1 MDEKDFIY
9 EDFNN
14 LNDIKL
20 LSDNI
25 NINKTDTFE
34 CGKFLDKSETYYE
47 WTFIESEVS
56 KVNNIVYFFEHLYN
70 NNIIK
75 PHKNKYYCE
84 SQNITLIADEPN
96 FCVNSIILNDEQYK
110 KEVEAQKS
118 VYDDEYLFTET
129 VDSLY
134 NILINY
140 SDETLLKQ
148 GYSAGYLFHTSCIL
162 NQYWQIND
170 NDEEEVFYILNYTVN
185 QPSMNLATE
194 YPGSV
199 EFHNKV
205 ACELCKRISKEY
217 NIKCY
222 PSYIK
227 YHIDLAFIETKY
239 I

>member
-34 CGKFLDKSETYYE
+34 CGKFLGKSDTYHKWE
-47 WTFIESEVS
+47 FIESETS
-56 KVNNIVYFFEHLYN
+56 KVHNIAYFFEHLYH

-75 PHKNKYYCE
+75 THKGKYYCE
-84 SQNITLIADEPN
+84 SQNITFMADEPN
-96 FCVNSIILNDEQYK
+96 FCVDRIILNDEQYK
-110 KEVEAQKS
+110 NEVETQKS
-118 VYDDEYLFTET
+118 IYDEDLFVET

-134 NILINY
+134 NILLNY
-140 SDETLLKQ
+140 GDETILKQ
-148 GYSAGYLFHTSCIL
+148 GYSAGYLFHVSCIL

-170 NDEEEVFYILNYTVN
+170 NGEEEVFYILNYTVN
-185 QPSMNLATE
+185 QPLMNLATE
-194 YPGSV
+194 YPGSI

-205 ACELCKRISKEY
+205 AIELCKRISKEY

-227 YHIDLAFIETKY
+227 YNIDLAFMETKY

>member
-1 MDEKDFIY
+1 MDEKELIY

-25 NINKTDTFE
+25 NINKTDTFD
-34 CGKFLDKSETYYE
+34 CGKFLDKSDTYHKWE
-47 WTFIESEVS
+47 FIESETS
-56 KVNNIVYFFEHLYN
+56 KVHNIAYFFEYLYH

-75 PHKNKYYCE
+75 THKGKYYCE
-84 SQNITLIADEPN
+84 SQNITFMADEPN
-96 FCVNSIILNDEQYK
+96 FCVDRIILNDEHYK
-110 KEVEAQKS
+110 NEVETQKS
-118 VYDDEYLFTET
+118 VYDEDLFTET

-134 NILINY
+134 NILLNY
-140 SDETLLKQ
+140 GDETILKQ
-148 GYSAGYLFHTSCIL
+148 GYSAGYLFHVSCIL

-170 NDEEEVFYILNYTVN
+170 NGEEEVFYILNYTVN
-185 QPSMNLATE
+185 QPLMNLGTE
-194 YPGSV
+194 YPGSI

-205 ACELCKRISKEY
+205 AIELCKRISKEY

-227 YHIDLAFIETKY
+227 YNIDLAFMETKY

>member
-1 MDEKDFIY
+1 MDKKELIY

-34 CGKFLDKSETYYE
+34 CGKFLDKSNTYHKWE
-47 WTFIESEVS
+47 FIESETS
-56 KVNNIVYFFEHLYN
+56 KVHNIAYFFEHLYH

-84 SQNITLIADEPN
+84 SQNITFMADEPN
-96 FCVNSIILNDEQYK
+96 FCVDRIILNDEQYK
-110 KEVEAQKS
+110 NEVETQKS
-118 VYDDEYLFTET
+118 IYDEDLFVET

-134 NILINY
+134 NILLNY
-140 SDETLLKQ
+140 GDETILKQ
-148 GYSAGYLFHTSCIL
+148 GYSAGYLFHVSCIL

-170 NDEEEVFYILNYTVN
+170 NGEEEVFYILNYTVN
-185 QPSMNLATE
+185 QPLMNLTTE
-194 YPGSV
+194 YPGSI

-205 ACELCKRISKEY
+205 AIELCKRISKEY

-227 YHIDLAFIETKY
+227 YNIDLAFMETKY